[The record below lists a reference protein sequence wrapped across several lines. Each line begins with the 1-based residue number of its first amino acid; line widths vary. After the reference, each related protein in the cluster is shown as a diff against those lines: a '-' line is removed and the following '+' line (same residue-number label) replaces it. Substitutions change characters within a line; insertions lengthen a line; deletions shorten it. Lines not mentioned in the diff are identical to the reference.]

1 MPIGTSHLAC
11 QEPRSLYSGD
21 TPHPEQPGSAPPAAR
36 SYTRRGLLAAVA
48 SSLAWLVGVAS
59 LAIAP
64 GCKDSKSD
72 GASGSQSPES
82 TSEFVIGHYG
92 SLTGNTAH
100 FGQDTDKAIRLA
112 VDEVNTGGGLLGK
125 KVKLVT
131 LDDRGDSAEAANAVS
146 RLIDVEKAQAIL
158 GEVASSLSLAGGRVA
173 QRRQVPMISP
183 SSTNP
188 KVTQVGDYIF
198 RVCFLDPFQG
208 KVMADFARDHLK
220 LDHVAILKDVKNDY
234 SIGLADAFRAAFT
247 ARGGQIAAE
256 QSYSA
261 GDTDFSAQVTAIKA
275 TNAQALYVPGYYAE
289 VGAIA
294 RTAQRLGLKVPLMGG
309 DGWDAPD
316 LFTIGGDALEGSF
329 FSNHFAP
336 DVASARSQ
344 KFVSDFKAK
353 YGQEPSGLGAL
364 GYDAAAVLFDAV
376 KRSGKTDP
384 KSIRDALAQTKSFEG
399 VSGMI
404 TINDNR
410 DADKSAVILEI
421 AGGKAKYRATVAP

>member
-1 MPIGTSHLAC
+1 MRRLNPPPPS
-11 QEPRSLYSGD
+11 
-21 TPHPEQPGSAPPAAR
+21 SAPPRSPLVSGRATAIAAR
-36 SYTRRGLLAAVA
+36 TNLARRRLFGFAALAAVSLVTACKEPKPDA
-48 SSLAWLVGVAS
+48 S
-59 LAIAP
+59 
-64 GCKDSKSD
+64 
-72 GASGSQSPES
+72 ASGGGGPGPAQSAEI
-82 TSEFVIGHYG
+82 VVGHYG

-112 VDEVNTGGGLLGK
+112 VDEQNAAGGVIGK
-125 KVKLVT
+125 KVRVVT
-131 LDDRGDSAEAANAVS
+131 LDDRGDSAEAANSVS
-146 RLIDVEKAQAIL
+146 RLIDVEKANAII

-173 QRRQVPMISP
+173 QRRKVPMISP

-220 LDHVAILKDVKNDY
+220 FSHVAILKDVKNDY

-247 ARGGQIAAE
+247 AGGGDISVE

-261 GDTDFSAQVTAIKA
+261 GDTDFSAQITAIKA
-275 TNAQALYVPGYYAE
+275 SKAEGLYVPGYYAE

-294 RTAQRLGLKVPLMGG
+294 RTARRLGLTIPLMGG

-316 LFTIGGDALEGSF
+316 LLQIAGDSLEGSF
-329 FSNHFAP
+329 YSNHFAP
-336 DVASARSQ
+336 DVATAKAR

-353 YGQEPSGLGAL
+353 YGQEPTGLGAL
-364 GYDAAAVLFDAV
+364 GYDAAIVLFDAI

-384 KSIRDALAQTKSFEG
+384 ASIRDALAATRNFEG
-399 VSGMI
+399 VTGTI
-404 TINDNR
+404 TMNANR
-410 DADKSAVILEI
+410 DAEKSAVIVAIE
-421 AGGKAKYRATVAP
+421 GGKPKYRATVNP